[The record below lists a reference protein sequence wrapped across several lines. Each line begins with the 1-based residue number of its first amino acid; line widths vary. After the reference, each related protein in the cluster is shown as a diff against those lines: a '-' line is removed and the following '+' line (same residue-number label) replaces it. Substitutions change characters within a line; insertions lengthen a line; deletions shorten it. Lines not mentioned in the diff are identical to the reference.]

1 MLTLLN
7 LLVLAAEVASDA
19 RGLFRY
25 CYEEIYAT
33 KPLRHLLLNV
43 AFALNALF
51 CGSLECKFSEL
62 FSNITLKKA
71 ALVLS
76 FS

>member
-7 LLVLAAEVASDA
+7 LLIFSAEVASDA
-19 RGLFRY
+19 RSLFRD
-25 CYEEIYAT
+25 CYEEIYAA

-43 AFALNALF
+43 TFVLNALF
-51 CGSLECKFSEL
+51 CGSLKCKFSEL

-71 ALVLS
+71 A
-76 FS
+76 